1 LKEVQRLREDEEFR
15 NYRLVKNAELAH
27 AEETIIQDRLYREER
42 SRQNQSFVE
51 ADRRSR
57 LLREEELEAQR
68 RVAQEDQRRKK
79 EVLAVSRRV

>member
-1 LKEVQRLREDEEFR
+1 
-15 NYRLVKNAELAH
+15 LVKNAELAH
-27 AEETIIQDRLYREER
+27 AEETIIKDRLYREER